1 MMTESHWVYL
11 STATFIGLVYLFAKN
26 AVFNFL
32 NNKRQEIKD
41 LLADTQKKHL
51 EAQNLYNEF
60 KQKMD
65 SLEVQKQDILS
76 NAQKTADAMLAQAKI
91 DIETL
96 KKNKQSE
103 MQMRIADYE
112 RSLYNKMIVK
122 YSDILMES
130 VKDSVQSKTDLDL
143 SDLKHHLN
151 A

>member
-1 MMTESHWVYL
+1 MTEAHWVYL
-11 STATFIGLVYLFAKN
+11 STATFIGLVYWFARQ
-26 AVFNFL
+26 AVFNVL
-32 NNKRQEIKD
+32 NSKRQEIKG

-65 SLEVQKQDILS
+65 SLDVQKQDILA

-96 KKNKQSE
+96 KTSKQAE

-112 RSLYNKMIVK
+112 RGLYNKMIEK

-130 VKDSVQSKTDLDL
+130 VKDSVQSNTDLNL